1 MVSFGVLLCCRK
13 SANTK
18 ASMLYWVCG
27 DRGLDS
33 VFSSKDWLMGSSISI
48 WRLSSIRRSLYLDH

>member
-1 MVSFGVLLCCRK
+1 VIREVWVRLLVRFGVLLCCRK

-27 DRGLDS
+27 DQGLDS
-33 VFSSKDWLMGSSISI
+33 VFSSKDWLM
-48 WRLSSIRRSLYLDH
+48 SLR